1 MEQYEIIKTA
11 LGWMPILIILI
22 LFIFVRN
29 VKWQY
34 RYPIVVIIGWVI
46 VFLSTLIILRYSFD
60 YAPNEEIKEVV
71 ATQDGAPIA
80 FSYLFGWVYAL
91 ILMLIMDGLHKLYL
105 FLFRRYK
112 KRETY
117 EN

>member
-1 MEQYEIIKTA
+1 MESYEIIKTV
-11 LGWMPILIILI
+11 LSWLPILLILI

-29 VKWQY
+29 GKWQY
-34 RYPIVVIIGWVI
+34 RYPIVVIVGWAI

-60 YAPNEEIKEVV
+60 YAPTEEIKEVV
-71 ATQDGAPIA
+71 ATQDGAPEA
-80 FSYLFGWVYAL
+80 FSFLFGWVYAL

-112 KRETY
+112 KE
-117 EN
+117 